1 MARRRQHALLLL
13 SAIVA
18 SLVAGSSAGVYHIVG
33 AGKGWRMP
41 PNRTYYD
48 EWTRTRQISIGDKLM
63 FLYRSGVH
71 NIVEVPTRALF
82 DACSMRN
89 ITSRYQ
95 NGPTIIE
102 LTEPGERFYF
112 CGVGEHC
119 EVGQKLAINVL
130 LVAPPQPDTQS
141 SAAAEVA
148 RRGAGLLGL
157 AAACLALVPAL
168 LMLA

>member
-13 SAIVA
+13 SAVVA
-18 SLVAGSSAGVYHIVG
+18 SLVAGTTAGVYHIVG

-48 EWTRTRQISIGDKLM
+48 DWARTRQIGVGDKLM

-130 LVAPPQPDTQS
+130 LVAPPQLDTAS
-141 SAAAEVA
+141 SAAAPV
-148 RRGAGLLGL
+148 RRGAGLRGL

-168 LMLA
+168 LMAA